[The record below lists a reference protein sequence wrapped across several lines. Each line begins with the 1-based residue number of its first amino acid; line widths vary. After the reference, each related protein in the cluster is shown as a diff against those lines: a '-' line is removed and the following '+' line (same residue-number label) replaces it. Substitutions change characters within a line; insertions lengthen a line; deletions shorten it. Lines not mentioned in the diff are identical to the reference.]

1 MLSNTRSIVDLFF
14 HWLELSNGPWEG
26 LCGHG
31 ASSMTCSHQF
41 HQAPAVES
49 SSQAHGHQDSPA
61 GSVMMLQRETT

>member
-14 HWLELSNGPWEG
+14 HWLELSNGPWD
-26 LCGHG
+26 C
-31 ASSMTCSHQF
+31 ASIEPIPRPVLINSTRVV
-41 HQAPAVES
+41 AVES